1 MMMTPEVHTSNVE
14 PSFTALRM
22 PSGIET
28 IYWISVSHSP
38 SEIDTGSFSA
48 IRLSTDRSRK

>member
-1 MMMTPEVHTSNVE
+1 MMMTPEVHTSKVE
-14 PSFTALRM
+14 PSFTAFLM

-28 IYWISVSHSP
+28 RYWISVSHSP

-48 IRLSTDRSRK
+48 MRLSTERSRK